1 MYINSKFKEIM
12 LINKK
17 GVVLCV
23 YVKNTFKKN
32 KMAAITM
39 TTNFFFIFFFIFVS
53 FVISTIYS
61 PNIIPIGQEIKK
73 KPSTGS
79 PALKGI
85 WKWGS

>member
-23 YVKNTFKKN
+23 YVKNALKKTQN
-32 KMAAITM
+32 GRHHHD
-39 TTNFFFIFFFIFVS
+39 NQLFFHFFFIFVS

-61 PNIIPIGQEIKK
+61 PNIIPIGQEI
-73 KPSTGS
+73 
-79 PALKGI
+79 
-85 WKWGS
+85 